1 MEALINYIESLTL
14 LGVLVWLAIIAGIGD
29 WILKVIKELKNK

>member
-14 LGVLVWLAIIAGIGD
+14 LGVIAWLAIIVGIGD
-29 WILKVIKELKNK
+29 WILEVIKELKKK